1 MGNRVD
7 YTCPGCG
14 REVWA
19 LSMWAGNVCWECPG
33 TILHG
38 VVKGT
43 PLRIAETVVTTIG
56 DVKTKYKCP
65 RCKKDVWAYGQ
76 FAGQTCW
83 DCKAQNLIDYLDILG

>member
-19 LSMWAGNVCWECPG
+19 LSMWAGNVCWKCPG

-38 VVKGT
+38 IVKGT
-43 PLRIAETVVTTIG
+43 PLRIGETIVTSIG
-56 DVKTKYKCP
+56 NVKT
-65 RCKKDVWAYGQ
+65 
-76 FAGQTCW
+76 
-83 DCKAQNLIDYLDILG
+83 